1 MSLKKRGTYYYWHEW
16 IDGLEY
22 RESLKTTDRNEAKRR
37 RQERITE
44 IKNGQAGKLSRQHF
58 ELAVDAYLESRHL
71 YVEPRTYTF
80 DKERSEPLKKF
91 FGKVPLRKITADMVT
106 RYQIARKEAGLSNA
120 TINKDIGLLRRVLKK
135 HKLWTR
141 ISDNVKMLPE
151 LTEVGRA
158 LELEE
163 QKNLLEMAA
172 TKKRWM
178 IAYCAAVL
186 ALNTTMRS
194 AEIKNLQWGRVDLF
208 EKTLTV
214 SRKTTK
220 TDAGERII
228 PLNRDAIWALSQMWA
243 RAVEHGKEGGREVQP
258 EDYVFCAC
266 ENYKYNPT
274 EPMMSWRSA
283 WRNLTRAVSCPTC
296 GTIQQPQATCKNE
309 RCHADIK
316 DLRSSLQGLR
326 FHDLRHSAI
335 TALAESGQADH
346 IIMSIA
352 GHVSQKMLEHYSHIR
367 LQAKRSAVE
376 TLESRTPLALEQTQ
390 EASVTQ
396 LN

>member
-16 IDGLEY
+16 IDGVEY

-37 RQERITE
+37 RQDRITE

-58 ELAVDAYLESRHL
+58 ELAVKVYLDSRHL
-71 YVEPRTYTF
+71 HVEPRTYAF
-80 DKERSEPLKKF
+80 DKERSEPLKRF
-91 FGKVPLRKITADMVT
+91 FGKVPLRRITADLIT
-106 RYQIARKEAGLSNA
+106 QYQVARKEDGLSNA

-141 ISDNVKMLPE
+141 ISDNVRMLPE
-151 LTEVGRA
+151 TTEVGRA
-158 LELEE
+158 LELDE
-163 QKNLLEMAA
+163 QRWLLEMAA

-194 AEIKNLQWGRVDLF
+194 AEIKNLQWERVDLF
-208 EKTLTV
+208 DKTLTV

-220 TDAGERII
+220 TDAGERVI
-228 PLNRDAIWALSQMWA
+228 PLNRDAIWALSQMWT
-243 RAVEHGKEGGREVQP
+243 RAVEHGKEKGREVQP
-258 EDYVFCAC
+258 SDYVFCAC
-266 ENYKYNPT
+266 ENYKYDPT
-274 EPMMSWRSA
+274 KPMASWRSA
-283 WRNLTRAVSCPTC
+283 WRSLTRAVTCPKC
-296 GTIQQPQATCKNE
+296 GTIQQPGPTCQNDQ
-309 RCHADIK
+309 CQQDIK
-316 DLRSSLQGLR
+316 DLRSSLKGLR

-335 TALAESGQADH
+335 TTLAESGQADH

-367 LQAKRSAVE
+367 ITAKRSAVE
-376 TLESRTPLALEQTQ
+376 ALESVIPSVQEDPQEQAVQHT
-390 EASVTQ
+390 
-396 LN
+396 N